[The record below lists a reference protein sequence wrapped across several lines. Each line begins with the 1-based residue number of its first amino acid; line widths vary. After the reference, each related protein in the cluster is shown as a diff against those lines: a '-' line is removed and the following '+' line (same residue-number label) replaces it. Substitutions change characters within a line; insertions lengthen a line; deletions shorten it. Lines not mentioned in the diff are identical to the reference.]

1 VGRRAAAA
9 GTRQGVRDSSAA
21 SPMNS
26 RPTAL
31 RIPWVSGTGAYM
43 AVALLAG
50 LSGNA
55 LLGLWWLD
63 R

>member
-1 VGRRAAAA
+1 
-9 GTRQGVRDSSAA
+9 
-21 SPMNS
+21 MNS